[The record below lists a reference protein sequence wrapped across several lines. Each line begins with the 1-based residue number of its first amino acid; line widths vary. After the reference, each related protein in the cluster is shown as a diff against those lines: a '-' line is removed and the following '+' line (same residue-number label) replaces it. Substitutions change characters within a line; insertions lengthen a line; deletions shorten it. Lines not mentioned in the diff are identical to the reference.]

1 MRRLNAY
8 QRYLVEEFADEY
20 RERQMSRR
28 ELLRRVLI
36 VTGSVPLTASVLTAL
51 GCGSDADDEA
61 DETVASG
68 TSPAGTTAATPTTA
82 GATPSEAPPDS
93 PAVTEEDIEFEGPAS
108 PLFGRLAMPSV
119 ATAPGIL
126 VIHENR
132 GLNDHIREVAARY
145 AAEGFVALAVD
156 LVSRNGGSTEDT
168 NANMGFL
175 SSLDG
180 AAVREDL
187 SAYALHLQGLE
198 GVQAGGIGVVG
209 YCLGGGYTWE
219 AAVGVPGV
227 RAAVPYYGPCAVIDE
242 LADSEAAILAIYGE
256 SDSRVTSQA
265 EEVRAALEARGL
277 PYEVQIYP
285 GAGHAFFND
294 TGQNYNAEAAADAF
308 DRTVA
313 WFEEYLA

>member
-1 MRRLNAY
+1 
-8 QRYLVEEFADEY
+8 
-20 RERQMSRR
+20 
-28 ELLRRVLI
+28 VLI
-36 VTGSVPLTASVLTAL
+36 ITGSVPLTASVLTAL
-51 GCGSDADDEA
+51 GCGSDDDDDVEA
-61 DETVASG
+61 EPTTPG
-68 TSPAGTTAATPTTA
+68 TEPAGASATTPATTA
-82 GATPSEAPPDS
+82 GTPSETPRDS
-93 PAVTEEDIEFEGPAS
+93 TAVTEEDIEFEGPAS
-108 PLFGRLAMPSV
+108 TLFGRLAMPSV

-156 LVSRNGGSTEDT
+156 LVSRAGGSTGDT
-168 NANMGFL
+168 TANMGFL

-180 AAVREDL
+180 GAVREDL
-187 SAYALHLQGLE
+187 AAYALHLQGLE

-209 YCLGGGYTWE
+209 FCLGGGYTWE
-219 AAVGVPGV
+219 AAVGVPEV
-227 RAAVPYYGPCAVIDE
+227 LAAVPYYGPCAVIDE
-242 LADSEAAILAIYGE
+242 LAESQAAILAIYGE
-256 SDSRVTSQA
+256 TDSRVTSQA

-308 DRTVA
+308 ARTVA
-313 WFEEYLA
+313 WFDEYLA